1 MLKTDI
7 LAPGVLKIVVPE
19 TLHADDFLALA
30 PQVDAIIKDFG
41 RIRLLIDASHL
52 EGWANLTALEKHASF
67 VKVHQQRVTRVAV
80 IARHDW
86 QHWLA
91 GAVKV
96 FLDPE
101 VKVFDPGHEDEAAR
115 WLGKADVDVVGSLA
129 GEAIERRAADIV
141 DHH

>member
-1 MLKTDI
+1 MLKTEI
-7 LAPGVLKIVVPE
+7 LAPGVLKIVAPE

-30 PQVDAIIKDFG
+30 PQVDAMIKDFG

-52 EGWANLTALEKHASF
+52 EGWANLSALEKHAGF
-67 VKVHQQRVTRVAV
+67 VKAHQKKVTRVAV

-91 GAVKV
+91 GALKV

-101 VKVFDPGHEDEAAR
+101 VKLFDPGREDEAAR
-115 WLGKADVDVVGSLA
+115 WVGRAD
-129 GEAIERRAADIV
+129 ADIV
-141 DHH
+141 APLTKRDF